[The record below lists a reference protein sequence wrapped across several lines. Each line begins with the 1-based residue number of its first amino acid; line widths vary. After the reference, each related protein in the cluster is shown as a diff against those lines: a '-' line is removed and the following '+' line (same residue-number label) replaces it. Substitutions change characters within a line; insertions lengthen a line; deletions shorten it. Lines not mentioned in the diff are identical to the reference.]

1 MYLCLLQ
8 RPKSQIQVNKSSFT
22 AIAKPRHIQKQQ
34 LISEQIQ
41 TNQLSTQFL
50 NGILAKCAS
59 VTTLD
64 TFVRPTMTTNGPSD
78 KSLVCTTR
86 NAQATMQLQ
95 ENG

>member
-1 MYLCLLQ
+1 
-8 RPKSQIQVNKSSFT
+8 
-22 AIAKPRHIQKQQ
+22 
-34 LISEQIQ
+34 
-41 TNQLSTQFL
+41 LSTQFL